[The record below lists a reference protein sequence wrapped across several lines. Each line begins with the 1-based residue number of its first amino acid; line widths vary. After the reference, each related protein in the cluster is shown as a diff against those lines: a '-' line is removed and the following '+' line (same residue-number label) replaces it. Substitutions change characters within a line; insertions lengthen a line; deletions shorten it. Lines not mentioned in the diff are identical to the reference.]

1 MKFVLSALLLGC
13 SLAGAA
19 QAEEREVLP
28 PGVVPDHY
36 DLSLYPDAKA
46 LKFKGK
52 VAISI
57 AVETATADIVL
68 NADGLMVDRAEI
80 DRGGQAS
87 ASYDTKLQRVTLH
100 FAKPVAVGKHVLT
113 IAYHGDIARSTLG
126 FFAMDYQGADG
137 PHRTLATNLEPAEAR
152 KLFPCWDEPAL
163 KASFAVSV
171 DAPKAQMALSNM
183 PVKSVKS
190 LSPTLQRVRFA
201 DTPRMSTYLFF
212 LGIGD
217 YERVHRTVDGVDIGV
232 VVKQGDAAKAAY
244 ALDEAGK
251 ILHFYNGYFGVAYP
265 LPKLDLIAA
274 PGQIEGG
281 SMENWGAIFYSQ
293 HHLLFD
299 PAKSTE
305 NDRQLVFL
313 VVAHEMAHQWF
324 GDLVTMS
331 WWSDLWL
338 NEGFARW
345 MQSFA
350 AEQLH
355 PDWHVSL
362 RAAGIFERGKHEDAI
377 PSTHPVVQ
385 SVLTAEQ
392 AGQAFDSIT
401 YDKGAAIITMMNAW
415 LGADPF
421 RDGLRHYMHEHA
433 YANTMDSDFW
443 SALQAAAGQ
452 TLLPEV
458 ARDLTRQTGVPLVS
472 VAAGPGGL
480 ALSESR
486 FAEDPET
493 IAGDSPRSWH
503 LPVAVGDSTVMLEKS
518 ATVSAALPAV
528 VNAGQF
534 GYMRVLYDQGSF
546 EALAKSYAGLPAAD
560 RLGLLND
567 ASALGLAGYAP
578 ASRALI
584 LAKALPADADPIEQQ
599 RVVALMLQLD
609 RYYPPGPARDAFRR
623 FALATLDPL
632 SEHLGTEAMSGEDGN
647 IQTLRTAL
655 LMLRGRFGDP
665 KVLAWARRTQASAG
679 ARRTA
684 LAILAS
690 QADITALG
698 PLLQEARDQKEPLEK
713 QHLFEALV
721 EVQDP
726 AAARTLGEAILAN
739 EAPAG
744 TMTALIGAL
753 ALNQPDVMWDLVM
766 AHIDD
771 PALPIARSERW
782 RLVSHIASY
791 SPREARIAA
800 LQAYAEKEVPVEARR
815 PFAGSAAV
823 IRQRLHI
830 VAKAL
835 PEIDGWL
842 AVQKN

>member
-1 MKFVLSALLLGC
+1 MKFAVSALLLGC
-13 SLAGAA
+13 GLAAAA
-19 QAEEREVLP
+19 QAEDREVLP
-28 PGVVPDHY
+28 SGVVPDHY
-36 DLSLYPDAKA
+36 DLSLSPDAAA
-46 LKFKGK
+46 LTFKGK

-57 AVETATADIVL
+57 AVEKATADIVL
-68 NADGLMVDRAEI
+68 NADGLVVDRAEI
-80 DRGGQAS
+80 DRGGPAS
-87 ASYDTKLQRVTLH
+87 ASYDTKLQRATLH
-100 FAKPVAVGKHVLT
+100 FAKPVAAGKHVLT
-113 IAYHGDIARSTLG
+113 IAYHGDVARSTLG

-152 KLFPCWDEPAL
+152 KVFPCWDEPAL
-163 KASFAVSV
+163 KATFAVSV

-190 LSPTLQRVRFA
+190 LSATLQRVSFA

-212 LGIGD
+212 LGVGD
-217 YERVHRTVDGVDIGV
+217 YERVHKSVDGVDIGV
-232 VVKQGDAAKAAY
+232 VVKQGDAAKAAF

-251 ILHFYNGYFGVAYP
+251 ILHFYNGYFGVTYP

-299 PAKSTE
+299 PGKSTE
-305 NDRQLVFL
+305 NDRQLVFQ

-350 AEQLH
+350 ADSLH
-355 PDWHVSL
+355 PDWHVGL
-362 RAAGIFERGKHEDAI
+362 RAAGIFERGKHEDSI

-415 LGADPF
+415 LGPDAF
-421 RDGLRHYMHEHA
+421 REGLRHYMHDHA
-433 YANTMDSDFW
+433 FGNTMDSDFW

-452 TLLPEV
+452 NLLPDV

-472 VAAGPGGL
+472 VAAARGGL

-486 FAEDPET
+486 FAEDPDT
-493 IAGDSPRSWH
+493 IAADSVRSWH
-503 LPVAVGDSTVMLEKS
+503 LPVAVGKNTVMLEKT
-518 ATVSAALPAV
+518 ATVPAASPAV
-528 VNAGQF
+528 VNAGQL
-534 GYMRVLYDQGSF
+534 GYMRVLYDQASF
-546 EALAKSYAGLPAAD
+546 DALAKSYAGLPAAD

-567 ASALGLAGYAP
+567 SIALGLAGYAP

-584 LAKALPADADPIEQQ
+584 LAKAVPADADPIEQQ

-609 RYYPPGPARDAFRR
+609 RYYQPGPARDVFRR
-623 FALATLDPL
+623 CALATLDPL
-632 SEHLGTEAMSGEDGN
+632 SGRLGTEATAGEDGN
-647 IQTLRTAL
+647 IQTLRTTL
-655 LMLRGRFGDP
+655 LTLRGRLGDA
-665 KVLAWARRTQASAG
+665 KALAWARQTHSSAG
-679 ARRTA
+679 TRRTA

-690 QADITALG
+690 QADATTLG
-698 PLLQEARDQKEPLEK
+698 PLLQEARDQKDPLEK

-726 AAARTLGEAILAN
+726 AAARNLGEAILAN
-739 EAPAG
+739 EAPSG
-744 TMTALIGAL
+744 TMTALTGAL
-753 ALNQPDVMWDLVM
+753 ALNQPDLVWELLM
-766 AHIDD
+766 ARIDD
-771 PALPIARSERW
+771 PALPIAKTERW
-782 RLVSHIASY
+782 RLAGQIAGY
-791 SPREARIAA
+791 SQREERIAA
-800 LQAYAEKEVPVEARR
+800 LQAYAEKNVPVEARR

-835 PEIDGWL
+835 PEIDAWL
-842 AVQKN
+842 AVQNK